1 LNARLVLKP
10 LSTAVLVT
18 ALLFL
23 SAGDALAQQA
33 FLFVPNIPGDSTT
46 EGYENWINVLSIR
59 QSATASTRKSV
70 ACDVSL
76 VKRIDVSGPALWATA
91 ASGALLPEVRIAVL
105 RNAAAEG
112 SGGSTNSMLYDIKL
126 ENVRV
131 AAVQAT
137 AGTSDSSETVTFGPQ
152 RATLTFYTQ
161 TATGLPGPSVVQSFD
176 CQ

>member
-1 LNARLVLKP
+1 MNVRLVLKP

-23 SAGDALAQQA
+23 SAGNALAQQA
-33 FLFVPNIPGDSTT
+33 FLFVPNIPGDSTV

-59 QSATASTRKSV
+59 QSATASTRKAA
-70 ACDVSL
+70 ACDVSV

-91 ASGALLPEVRIAVL
+91 AGGALLPEVKIAVL

-112 SGGSTNSMLYDIKL
+112 SGGSTNSKLYDIEL
-126 ENVRV
+126 EDVRV
-131 AAVQAT
+131 ASVQAT
-137 AGTSDSSETVTFGPQ
+137 TGPSDAPETVTFVPQ
-152 RATLTFYTQ
+152 RVTLTFYTQ
-161 TATGLPGPSVVQSFD
+161 TATGLAGTPVVRSFD